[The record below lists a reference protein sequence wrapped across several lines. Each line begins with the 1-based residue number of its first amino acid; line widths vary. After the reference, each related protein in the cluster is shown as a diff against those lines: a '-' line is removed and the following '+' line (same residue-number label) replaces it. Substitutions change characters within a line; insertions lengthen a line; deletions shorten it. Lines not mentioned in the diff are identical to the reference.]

1 MLSIGLLVG
10 EMGDDMLRT
19 ILVGLSEAPEDNAA
33 VRLGIDWAKRFDSL
47 LVGVGVVNEPAIR
60 GSVTHPREGGYLSH
74 LQSQWLHEAQRRVEG
89 QLEAFA
95 KQCAEAQVACKLLED
110 VGVPW
115 QEILREAQRYD
126 LVMLSQAGEFEG
138 EVASRSLYE
147 VLRACPRPLVVVPTA
162 TAISGQGEVLIAY
175 DGSIQAARALHMF
188 VASGLNALGP
198 VRVLAIH
205 AGSKVEAA
213 KIADRAAQYLDSH
226 GIAATVCPLQSAVSP
241 SDVICEQ
248 AAAQPTQLLVMGAC
262 GRSRLAEFFVG
273 SVTTSLVERCPV
285 PLFLYH

>member
-1 MLSIGLLVG
+1 
-10 EMGDDMLRT
+10 MLRT
-19 ILVGLSEAPEDNAA
+19 ILVGLNHSPDEDAA
-33 VRLGIDWAKRFDSL
+33 VRLGIQWAKRFDSL

-74 LQSQWLHEAQRRVEG
+74 LQSQWLHDAQRRVEG
-89 QLEAFA
+89 HLQAFA
-95 KQCAEAQVACKLLED
+95 HRCSEAQVACKLLEE

-147 VLRACPRPLVVVPTA
+147 VLRACPRPLVVVPA
-162 TAISGQGEVLIAY
+162 AAAPSDEGGVLIAY
-175 DGSIQAARALHMF
+175 DGSIQAARALHLF
-188 VASGLNALGP
+188 VSSGLAALGP
-198 VRVLAIH
+198 VRVLAVS
-205 AGSKVEAA
+205 AESKLAAA
-213 KIADRAAQYLDSH
+213 KIADRAAQFLDSH
-226 GIAATVCPLQSAVSP
+226 GVACTVCPQHTPETP

-248 AAAQPTQLLVMGAC
+248 ASAHGTQLLVMGAC

-273 SVTTSLVERCPV
+273 SVTNSLIERCPA

>member
-1 MLSIGLLVG
+1 
-10 EMGDDMLRT
+10 MLRT
-19 ILVGLSEAPEDNAA
+19 ILVGLNQAPEENAA

-60 GSVTHPREGGYLSH
+60 GSVTNPREGGYLSH
-74 LQSQWLHEAQRRVEG
+74 LQSQWLQEARRRVEG

-95 KQCAEAQVACKLLED
+95 HQCAEAQVACKLLED

-126 LVMLSQAGEFEG
+126 LVMLSQAGDFEG
-138 EVASRSLYE
+138 EVASRSLHE
-147 VLRACPRPLVVVPTA
+147 VMRACPRPLVVVPSA
-162 TAISGQGEVLIAY
+162 AVIPGQGEVLIAY
-175 DGSIQAARALHMF
+175 DGSIPAARALHMF
-188 VASGLNALGP
+188 VATGLAALGP
-198 VRVLAIH
+198 VRVVAIH
-205 AGSKVEAA
+205 AESKVEAA

-226 GIAATVCPLQSAVSP
+226 GIDCTVCPLQTAVSP
-241 SDVICEQ
+241 ADVLCEQ
-248 AAAQPTQLLVMGAC
+248 SAARSTQLLVMGAC
-262 GRSRLAEFFVG
+262 GRSRLAEFFIG

>member
-1 MLSIGLLVG
+1 
-10 EMGDDMLRT
+10 MLRT
-19 ILVGLSEAPEDNAA
+19 ILVGLNHSPDEDAA
-33 VRLGIDWAKRFDSL
+33 VRLGIDWAKRFESL

-74 LQSQWLHEAQRRVEG
+74 LQSQWLHDAQRQVEG
-89 QLEAFA
+89 QLQAFA
-95 KQCAEAQVACKLLED
+95 HRCAEAQVACKLLEE

-147 VLRACPRPLVVVPTA
+147 ILRACPRPLVVVPKAAVPTE
-162 TAISGQGEVLIAY
+162 GGVLIAY

-188 VASGLNALGP
+188 VASGLAALGP
-198 VRVLAIH
+198 VRVLAVS
-205 AGSKVEAA
+205 AESKLAAA

-226 GIAATVCPLQSAVSP
+226 GIACTVCPRHTPETP

-248 AAAQPTQLLVMGAC
+248 ASAEPTQLLVMGAC
-262 GRSRLAEFFVG
+262 GRSRLAEFFIG